1 MRKLQNHDLVY
12 FLSMNNVCFNYTLL
26 LIAIN
31 YDILALLT
39 SMNNNIR
46 TSKNNTGKNK
56 TKYIIYKQFNKAII
70 KITNLLS
77 LLFKFKY
84 KGASTGRTK

>member
-12 FLSMNNVCFNYTLL
+12 FLSVNNVCFNYTLL

-39 SMNNNIR
+39 SVNNNIR

-56 TKYIIYKQFNKAII
+56 TKYIYKQFNKAII

-77 LLFKFKY
+77 LLLQLKY